1 MSIGERIRKRRKEL
15 GFSAMYV
22 AEKLGKDRATVYRYE
37 SNEIEDVP
45 ITVIRQLAE
54 ILKVDP
60 GYLMGWKKTAENLD
74 STSNYAYYPT
84 SISAGL
90 PIVAESVT
98 EYDVEKINIPDYLM
112 GKWAGNNDIFFTKI
126 NGDSMNKIIPDQS
139 LIAVKPIEQHEL
151 KDGDIVVYSDNH
163 EYAVKRFYRDGEKLI
178 FKPESNDTSFYDYI
192 TDISN
197 DSLVIHG
204 KVVLYIVELG

>member
-15 GFSAMYV
+15 GLSAMNV

-74 STSNYAYYPT
+74 S
-84 SISAGL
+84 ISCTL
-90 PIVAESVT
+90 
-98 EYDVEKINIPDYLM
+98 
-112 GKWAGNNDIFFTKI
+112 
-126 NGDSMNKIIPDQS
+126 
-139 LIAVKPIEQHEL
+139 
-151 KDGDIVVYSDNH
+151 
-163 EYAVKRFYRDGEKLI
+163 R
-178 FKPESNDTSFYDYI
+178 
-192 TDISN
+192 
-197 DSLVIHG
+197 
-204 KVVLYIVELG
+204 